1 MAETRGKTY
10 SSIFFSVCLQR
21 MNLKTTESYRSS
33 RRESSGP
40 IKEGKPMRFLK
51 WLHCFVATGKQRTI
65 RGSVCTA
72 WEVAGCG
79 SEHAI
84 RERRHQGVASPN
96 QLVSNPP
103 IPQPPPFGDLRHGPR
118 LSLLSLNHLTRH
130 PCPCNSRSSLHL
142 FWLPISLSLPTINC
156 MEPIMPYF
164 SLQCELWFYYLCS
177 HLSYWRTWL
186 MVILHQK
193 HTL

>member
-1 MAETRGKTY
+1 MAKTRGKPY

-33 RRESSGP
+33 RRESSGT

-84 RERRHQGVASPN
+84 RGCQHQGVASPN

-103 IPQPPPFGDLRHGPR
+103 ISASSLWRSEARSPPLFTFLKSSYSSP
-118 LSLLSLNHLTRH
+118 LSL
-130 PCPCNSRSSLHL
+130 
-142 FWLPISLSLPTINC
+142 
-156 MEPIMPYF
+156 
-164 SLQCELWFYYLCS
+164 Q
-177 HLSYWRTWL
+177 
-186 MVILHQK
+186 
-193 HTL
+193 